1 MHVAP
6 RAQTLSAS
14 ATLELGAK
22 VAELRA
28 AGVDVI
34 SLGAGEPDFPTP
46 PEAIA
51 AATAFIAK
59 GRVHYTHPNG
69 LPELRAAAAESLSRS
84 TGLSWTG
91 EQVIVTC
98 GAKEGVALAILAAAG
113 AGDEVLVPTPAW
125 ISYEPM
131 VAIAEARVV
140 RLPCDEGSGWK
151 LLPQT
156 LQAALTPRSRVLVLN
171 TPNNPTGAV
180 YTQAELIAL
189 GRVLEGRDIL
199 VVSDEIYSPFV
210 YEGRHVS
217 PASIPGMAG
226 RTVVVNG
233 VSKSYAMTGW
243 RIGFVTGPQPIVDA
257 VARLKSHIS
266 SNAAAPSQ
274 HAALAALKSG
284 DGWPRTMAEAFVR
297 RRKLAVEALRRMPG
311 LSVQVPAGAFYV
323 FPRVDGLFG
332 GRIRGSS
339 EFCRLLLDEVRV
351 AVVAGAD
358 FGEDRCV
365 RLSIATADDR
375 LSEALTRIG
384 RCVAGLS
391 APGERP
397 GLTATVKPPSPTAT
411 SPSRLL

>member
-1 MHVAP
+1 MHLAP
-6 RAQTLSAS
+6 RAKTMSAS
-14 ATLELGAK
+14 ATLELSAK

-51 AATAFIAK
+51 AASAFIAK
-59 GRVHYTHPNG
+59 GQVHYTHPNG
-69 LPELRAAAAESLSRS
+69 LPELRAAAAEMLSRT
-84 TGLSWTG
+84 TGCAWKG
-91 EQVIVTC
+91 EQVVVTC
-98 GAKEGVALAILAAAG
+98 GAKEGVALAIMAAAG

-131 VAIAEARVV
+131 VAIADARVV
-140 RLPCDEGSGWK
+140 RLPCEESAGWK
-151 LLPQT
+151 LAPET

-171 TPNNPTGAV
+171 TPNNPTGSV

-189 GRVLEGRDIL
+189 GRVLEGRDLL

-217 PASIPGMAG
+217 PATIPGMAG

-243 RIGFVTGPQPIVDA
+243 RIGFLTGPQPIVE
-257 VARLKSHIS
+257 VVGKLKGHLS

-284 DGWPRTMAEAFVR
+284 DGWSRTMAEAFMR
-297 RRKLAVEALRRMPG
+297 RRKLAVDALRRMPG
-311 LSVQVPAGAFYV
+311 ISVQAPAGAFYV
-323 FPRVDGLFG
+323 FPRIDALFG
-332 GRIRGSS
+332 GRIHGSTD
-339 EFCRLLLDEVRV
+339 FCRLLLDEARV

-365 RLSIATADDR
+365 RLSIATADER

-384 RCVAGLS
+384 RCVASLS
-391 APGERP
+391 A
-397 GLTATVKPPSPTAT
+397 ATTTT
-411 SPSRLL
+411 SPSRR